1 MEKYLNSLKYFII
14 SFILSGWII
23 FADIYITKKIIFTFI
38 VLIIIYNSL
47 NISEHSNLR
56 RKAIYFILLMGIY
69 IMFMCNLKENSQLL
83 LTLFLSN
90 WQFSLCALLIS
101 VLLIVRRWIEK
112 HFFLDIIII
121 LSLILGFRY
130 IPGINVTLEYMGK
143 EYGYIAFLY
152 IICRLLFFVFI
163 PMLYLKRMKED
174 FNISFKLNSF
184 AISFICLFIIISI
197 YKLIFH
203 IGNSVY
209 LLKENEL
216 ISIIHK
222 FLIQLTGIAL
232 PEEILYRGCLCRTL
246 INYIKSKE
254 LSILIMS
261 MIFGAMHLRFGIVFS
276 FFTVL
281 TSVIFAYL
289 LRKTNS
295 YVYPVFV
302 HATINTII

>member
-1 MEKYLNSLKYFII
+1 MEKHLNSLKYLVA

-23 FADIYITKKIIFTFI
+23 LADIDITKKIIFTYI

-47 NISEHSNLR
+47 NISEHSNLS
-56 RKAIYFILLMGIY
+56 RKAIYLILTMGIY
-69 IMFMCNLKENSQLL
+69 IIFMCNLKENSQLIL
-83 LTLFLSN
+83 ALFSSN
-90 WQFSLCALLIS
+90 WQFSLSALLIL

-112 HFFLDIIII
+112 YFSLDIIIVF
-121 LSLILGFRY
+121 LLILGFRY
-130 IPGINVTLEYMGK
+130 IPGINATLEYMGK

-163 PMLYLKRMKED
+163 PMLYLKRMNED

-184 AISFICLFIIISI
+184 VFSFICLFIIISI

-203 IGNSVY
+203 MGNTVY

-216 ISIIHK
+216 IPIIHR
-222 FLIQLTGIAL
+222 FLIQLTSIAL
-232 PEEILYRGCLCRTL
+232 PEEILYRGCLCKTL
-246 INYIKSKE
+246 TNYIKSKE
-254 LSILIMS
+254 LSVLIMS

-276 FFTVL
+276 FFTFL
-281 TSVIFAYL
+281 TSIIFAYL
-289 LRKTNS
+289 LRKADS
-295 YVYPVFV
+295 YIYPIFV